1 MLKTPINYLPDPTQY
16 IKNFCDYIFNML
28 IEKIEHIYHSIKNFT
43 DKKLITFLTNEKI
56 ANEFNKTKN
65 MELDSLIKEFYNIH
79 QKIKIPVITVNQKLT
94 IESKKEI
101 NKVFNNSISL
111 TIIFYKI
118 CIIDDATNNDISDF
132 FIEKYRKKITNIFK
146 NLYYLYYHYY
156 YLKYFRIKNTKERQ
170 KNKTKKHKDN
180 LDIELI
186 KEIKKSLQYALLTI
200 NKMDTDIHKRNL
212 KVMPK
217 EDLQKKAEMAEAEK
231 NTLISDK
238 KTNVNNCLIS

>member
-1 MLKTPINYLPDPTQY
+1 MLKTTINYLPTSTQY
-16 IKNFCDYIFNML
+16 IKTFCDYIFNML
-28 IEKIEHIYHSIKNFT
+28 TEKIEHIYNSIKNFT

-65 MELDSLIKEFYNIH
+65 MELNSLIKEFYNIH

-101 NKVFNNSISL
+101 NKVFNNAISL

-132 FIEKYRKKITNIFK
+132 FIEKYRKKIINIFK
-146 NLYYLYYHYY
+146 NLYYVYYHYY
-156 YLKYFRIKNTKERQ
+156 YLKYFRIKDTKKQQ
-170 KNKTKKHKDN
+170 KNKTKKQKDN

-186 KEIKKSLQYALLTI
+186 KEIKKVFNMLF
-200 NKMDTDIHKRNL
+200 
-212 KVMPK
+212 
-217 EDLQKKAEMAEAEK
+217 
-231 NTLISDK
+231 
-238 KTNVNNCLIS
+238 